1 MKPFHLSIDHTDARI
16 LLAGIDAMRRKHD
29 VSPSDPA
36 LFLHDKLEAHM
47 HWLETHPNIERVA
60 LLVERSDVWHLSEEQ
75 ALKNAIDW
83 ASAELNRH
91 SKSGLEL
98 PAIRYRL
105 HELRAETAKAIRAAD
120 GKPRSALIMEA
131 AERQARLRQEVDT
144 LEQEA
149 TT

>member
-1 MKPFHLSIDHTDARI
+1 MKPFYLSIDHTDARI
-16 LLAGIDAMRRKHD
+16 LLAGIDVMRRLCE
-29 VSPSDPA
+29 VPPSDPA

-60 LLVERSDVWHLSEEQ
+60 LEVERSDDWHLSEEQ
-75 ALKNAIDW
+75 ALLKAIDW

-91 SKSGLEL
+91 SKAGLEL

-105 HELRAETAKAIRAAD
+105 HELRVATAKARNIAD
-120 GKPRSALIMEA
+120 GTPRSALIMEA

-144 LEQEA
+144 LEQGA

>member
-16 LLAGIDAMRRKHD
+16 LLAGIDAMRRECD
-29 VSPSDPA
+29 VSDESA
-36 LFLHDKLEAHM
+36 SLVLHDKLEAHM

-60 LLVERSDVWHLSEEQ
+60 LEVERSDVWHLSEEQ
-75 ALKNAIDW
+75 ALKNAMDW

-98 PAIRYRL
+98 PAIRHRL

-131 AERQARLRQEVDT
+131 AERQARLRQEIDAM
-144 LEQEA
+144 EQEA